1 MLVPPSYLD
10 SWCITVKKSRFEI
23 HRGPALVRA
32 RFVNYK
38 KCALHSQ
45 PQMIKF
51 TSCLPMVGGSLRVVH
66 QNWSPW
72 YSWSIAESGVKHQ
85 TSINHLKYTEYNFEN
100 RNIMRLFLQGI
111 SLSICYLD
119 VNWLIP
125 KISACQVRIWSLLAS
140 ERSERVTNF
149 IFCRAGWYF
158 FRINHNHIQMTCLS
172 SLNQT
177 KTWIYGTSIR
187 VDICIYAGKIPWSK
201 ICVCTY
207 SVRQNT
213 LQNIVRK

>member
-10 SWCITVKKSRFEI
+10 SWCITVKKSRFEK
-23 HRGPALVRA
+23 HRGPAWV
-32 RFVNYK
+32 
-38 KCALHSQ
+38 CALLCKLQKGCTPLVAANDKVYQLLAHGRWFSSGS
-45 PQMIKF
+45 P
-51 TSCLPMVGGSLRVVH
+51 TSSTTKSGRH
-66 QNWSPW
+66 D
-72 YSWSIAESGVKHQ
+72 IAEVFLKVALNTKNQ
-85 TSINHLKYTEYNFEN
+85 SIIWKTQYNFEN
-100 RNIMRLFLQGI
+100 RNIMRFFLQGI

-149 IFCRAGWYF
+149 IFCRASWYF
-158 FRINHNHIQMTCLS
+158 FRLNHIHIQMTCLS

-177 KTWIYGTSIR
+177 KTWIYGTSIP
-187 VDICIYAGKIPWSK
+187 VGICIY
-201 ICVCTY
+201 
-207 SVRQNT
+207 VRQNT